1 VNLVVRPVNMISFKN
16 AVKSGIGKSF
26 TFSGRSSR
34 SEYWWWMLAS
44 ILFQIICT
52 IIAVLGN
59 VGVAAIFPIL
69 LVLPTATMIV
79 RRLHDLEKSG
89 WWFLIVLIPLFGI
102 LYLIYLFIQEGDMN
116 ENIYGP
122 VPTNIFE

>member
-1 VNLVVRPVNMISFKN
+1 MVRPENMMSFID
-16 AVKSGIGKSF
+16 ATKSGIGKSF

-34 SEYWWWMLAS
+34 SEYWWWMLAG

-69 LVLPTATMIV
+69 LVLPTTTMIV
-79 RRLHDLEKSG
+79 RRLHDFEKSG
-89 WWFLIVLIPLFGI
+89 WWLLIVLIPLIGI

-116 ENIYGP
+116 ENIYGR
-122 VPTNIFE
+122 VPTNILE

>member
-1 VNLVVRPVNMISFKN
+1 MARPVNTMSFMS
-16 AVKSGIGKSF
+16 ATKSGIGKSF

-89 WWFLIVLIPLFGI
+89 WWFLIVLIPLVGM

-116 ENIYGP
+116 ENIYGT
-122 VPTNIFE
+122 VPTNILE

>member
-1 VNLVVRPVNMISFKN
+1 MVRPENMMSFMD
-16 AVKSGIGKSF
+16 ATKSGIGKSF
-26 TFSGRSSR
+26 TFSSRSSR
-34 SEYWWWMLAS
+34 SEYWWWMLAG

-89 WWFLIVLIPLFGI
+89 WWVLIVLIPLIGI

-122 VPTNIFE
+122 VPTNYWNDAL

>member
-1 VNLVVRPVNMISFKN
+1 MARPENMMSFMD
-16 AVKSGIGKSF
+16 ATKSGIGKSF
-26 TFSGRSSR
+26 TFSSRSSR
-34 SEYWWWMLAS
+34 SEYWWWMLAG

-89 WWFLIVLIPLFGI
+89 WWVLIVLIPLIGI

-122 VPTNIFE
+122 VPTNILE

>member
-1 VNLVVRPVNMISFKN
+1 MARPVNTMSFMS
-16 AVKSGIGKSF
+16 ATKSGIGKSF